1 MSLIQEWAETLGE
14 LDKKNYEKV
23 LPLIKAVE
31 DEDKA
36 VKKLKKIERD
46 FEELQTEWKDNFE
59 TEDILNKIWR
69 QIEIIQ
75 SEYNKQKGY
84 KRTRWEMF
92 EEIAIEHDWKP
103 IIEIIEQMKEIESN
117 KDKGLSEEQY
127 NKLKKQYNETL
138 PYITTEIG
146 MGYRQMIIREFEKR
160 FRFYHKRM
168 ERQVKGD
175 FGSWLKSARKDKG
188 YSLKELENRSGVTAS
203 YIHRIEKGA
212 RKTPSI
218 PITEKLAQALGV
230 PPKELLSMLGH
241 DIGEQTNE
249 IPGLPELI
257 SLNQFSIN
265 GNLVEQDEKDMIIKI
280 INMMLN
286 EEWQDGDVWT
296 KGTEL
301 LKLVTRLKKEL
312 KSKE

>member
-14 LDKKNYEKV
+14 LDKKSYEKV

-36 VKKLKKIERD
+36 VPKLKKIERD
-46 FEELQTEWKDNFE
+46 FEALQTEWKDNFE

-69 QIEIIQ
+69 RIEVIQ
-75 SEYNKQKGY
+75 TKYNTQKGY
-84 KRTRWEMF
+84 KRTRWELF

-103 IIEIIEQMKEIESN
+103 IIDIIEQMKDIESN
-117 KDKGLSEEQY
+117 KDKSLSEETY
-127 NKLKKQYNETL
+127 NKLKEQYNETL

-146 MGYRQMIIREFEKR
+146 MGYRQMIIRELDKR

-175 FGSWLKSARKDKG
+175 FGSWLRSARKEKG

-218 PITEKLAQALGV
+218 PITEKLALALGV

-241 DIGEQTNE
+241 DIGEQSNE
-249 IPGLPELI
+249 IPGLAELI
-257 SLNQFSIN
+257 SLNQFSLN
-265 GNLVEQDEKDMIIKI
+265 GNLVEQDEKDMIVKI
-280 INMMLN
+280 INMILN
-286 EEWQDGDVWT
+286 EEWEDGDMWK

-312 KSKE
+312 HSKE